1 MVWHVHYLWP
11 PEEATLCYSEG
22 MTDQL
27 ADDAAEVRRLTDV
40 RARLHSR
47 IVEERKAGVPQ
58 SDIVR
63 RTGLSREQV
72 RRIERAAGF
81 GGTAAD

>member
-1 MVWHVHYLWP
+1 
-11 PEEATLCYSEG
+11 

-27 ADDAAEVRRLTDV
+27 AEDAAEVRRLTEV
-40 RARLHSR
+40 RQRLYDR

-58 SDIVR
+58 VDIVR
-63 RTGLSREQV
+63 RTGLSRERV

-81 GGTAAD
+81 GGTTD